1 MKHLII
7 CDLDGSLLNHEGDVT
22 SQSKKVLRHLESLGH
37 KVIIATGR
45 PHSGA
50 IQIYGDLGIHNVLI
64 TDNGGSIQHPKDASF
79 ATQKTYIPKAITHE
93 LFKHTHHYLDSAF
106 YSDEKTVYAYK
117 YDPRL
122 RMFFSSLDKRTV
134 IDKPFTEFDVEATGI
149 IYLVQTPQIETFETY
164 FKSTFSDTLSFRMW
178 GQDHKHA
185 IYEIYL
191 KHISKASAIEYVR
204 KYYGIDKAHT
214 IAFGDGVN
222 DIEMIEYA
230 TLGVAMKN
238 AMPEVLAVCN
248 DITKETND
256 DHGIANYLINHF
268 DLKL

>member
-22 SQSKKVLRHLESLGH
+22 AYSKKVLRHLESLGH

-50 IQIYGDLGIHNVLI
+50 IQIYHDLGIYNVLI
-64 TDNGGSIQHPKDASF
+64 TDNGGSIQHPKDETF
-79 ATQKTYIPKAITHE
+79 ETKKTFIPKAITHQ
-93 LFKHTHHYLDSAF
+93 LFENTYHYLDSAF
-106 YSDEKTVYAYK
+106 YSDDKTVYAYK

-149 IYLVQTPQIETFETY
+149 IYLVQTPFIDTFETY
-164 FKSTFSDTLSFRMW
+164 FKEAFSDTLSFRMW
-178 GQDHKHA
+178 GKDHKHA

-204 KYYGIDKAHT
+204 SYYNIDHKHT

-230 TLGVAMKN
+230 HLGVAMKN

-248 DITKETND
+248 DTTKDTND
-256 DHGIANYLINHF
+256 EHGIANYLVNYF
-268 DLKL
+268 NLKL

>member
-7 CDLDGSLLNHEGDVT
+7 CDLDGSLLNHDGDVT
-22 SQSKKVLRHLESLGH
+22 AYSKKVLRHLESLGH

-45 PHSGA
+45 PYSGA
-50 IQIYGDLGIHNVLI
+50 IQIYQDLGIPNVLI
-64 TDNGGSIQHPKDASF
+64 TDNGGSIQHPKDPSF
-79 ATQKTYIPKAITHE
+79 ETKKTYIPKAITHE
-93 LFKHTHHYLDSAF
+93 LFEHTHHYLNSAF
-106 YSDEKTVYAYK
+106 YSDDKTVYAYK

-134 IDKPFTEFDVEATGI
+134 IDKPFTEFEVEATGI
-149 IYLVQTPQIETFETY
+149 IYLVQTPSIDTFETY
-164 FKSTFSDTLSFRMW
+164 FKETFSDTLSFRMW
-178 GQDHKHA
+178 GKDQKHA

-191 KHISKASAIEYVR
+191 KHISKASAIEIVR
-204 KYYGIDKAHT
+204 QYYHIEHENT

-230 TLGVAMKN
+230 HLGVAMKN
-238 AMPEVLAVCN
+238 AMSEVIDVSN
-248 DITKETND
+248 DITKDTND
-256 DHGIANYLINHF
+256 HHGIANYLVKHF

>member
-1 MKHLII
+1 
-7 CDLDGSLLNHEGDVT
+7 
-22 SQSKKVLRHLESLGH
+22 
-37 KVIIATGR
+37 
-45 PHSGA
+45 
-50 IQIYGDLGIHNVLI
+50 
-64 TDNGGSIQHPKDASF
+64 
-79 ATQKTYIPKAITHE
+79 
-93 LFKHTHHYLDSAF
+93 
-106 YSDEKTVYAYK
+106 
-117 YDPRL
+117 
-122 RMFFSSLDKRTV
+122 
-134 IDKPFTEFDVEATGI
+134 
-149 IYLVQTPQIETFETY
+149 
-164 FKSTFSDTLSFRMW
+164 MW

-204 KYYGIDKAHT
+204 KYYGIDKANT

-222 DIEMIEYA
+222 DIEMIEYV